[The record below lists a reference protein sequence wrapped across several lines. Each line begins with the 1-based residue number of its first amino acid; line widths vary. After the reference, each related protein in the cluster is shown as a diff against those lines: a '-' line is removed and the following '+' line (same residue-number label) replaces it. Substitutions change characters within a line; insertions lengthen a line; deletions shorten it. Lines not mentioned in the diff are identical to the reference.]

1 VAAGCS
7 AILVGAAA
15 WEQLPSR
22 SAITSRI
29 MMDNLVFMVVLHF
42 FLFLEFVI
50 YPNLRA
56 RQVERLDN
64 GLTEA

>member
-1 VAAGCS
+1 
-7 AILVGAAA
+7 
-15 WEQLPSR
+15 
-22 SAITSRI
+22 
-29 MMDNLVFMVVLHF
+29 MVVLHF